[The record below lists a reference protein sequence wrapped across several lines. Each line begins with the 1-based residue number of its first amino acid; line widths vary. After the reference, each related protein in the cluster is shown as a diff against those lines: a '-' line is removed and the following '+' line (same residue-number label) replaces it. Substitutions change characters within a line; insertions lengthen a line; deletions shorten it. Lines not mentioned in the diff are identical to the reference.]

1 MSRIGPHGPTAHL
14 PQSEAARADLLL
26 NYPRL
31 TLGPKR
37 IALRPDCGSNR
48 IDLQPDC
55 GFSRID
61 LQPFMRTLG
70 ASDTSEFAD
79 PELTSCVTGLIDAP
93 ASASSKGVDNVD
105 ER

>member
-14 PQSEAARADLLL
+14 PKSEAARADLLL
-26 NYPRL
+26 DYHPL
-31 TLGPKR
+31 TRGASQVLEPKR
-37 IALRPDCGSNR
+37 GFSRT
-48 IDLQPDC
+48 DLQPDC

>member
-14 PQSEAARADLLL
+14 PKSEAARADLLL
-26 NYPRL
+26 DYHPL
-31 TLGPKR
+31 TRGASQVLEPKR
-37 IALRPDCGSNR
+37 
-48 IDLQPDC
+48 
-55 GFSRID
+55 GFSRTD
-61 LQPFMRTLG
+61 FQPSLRTRG
-70 ASDTSEFAD
+70 ASDTSGFAD